1 MTKGTPAPTHGG
13 SANYLAARARRAVH
27 VLLLCIIAGP
37 AAATD
42 LPCPDDPSLLCAD
55 ASPWYQATR
64 LQLRFSDPQI
74 GESGRWNLAIQD
86 RANMRIDAQSRR
98 ARKLNAGQIVLASG
112 RVMLTK
118 GLTLEKGYE
127 VDVLNEPL
135 LYYQLL
141 AVVLDRAF
149 PDGPAKFKEASVVG
163 VEEAVRGIR
172 LATHGA
178 TGLIGA
184 PWSASGFLKRRDAQT
199 VDFSLK
205 VNFYFEPE
213 NARRV
218 VTLQGAWK
226 KAARAP
232 ALAASMS
239 LEGWKV
245 RAIDRETLRPQTL
258 AILDYGPRTL
268 GDLQAALR
276 ASARAPGGKAK
287 P

>member
-1 MTKGTPAPTHGG
+1 MTKGTPAPTRGG
-13 SANYLAARARRAVH
+13 NANYLAALARRAVD
-27 VLLLCIIAGP
+27 VLLLCIIAGS
-37 AAATD
+37 AAAEA
-42 LPCPDDPSLLCAD
+42 PCTGDPSLLCAD
-55 ASPWYQATR
+55 ASRWYQATG
-64 LQLRFSDPQI
+64 LQLRFSDPRI
-74 GESGRWNLAIQD
+74 SESGRWNLAIQD
-86 RANMRIDAQSRR
+86 LANMRIDAQSRR

-112 RVMLTK
+112 RVMLTR

-141 AVVLDRAF
+141 AVLLDRAF
-149 PDGPAKFKEASVVG
+149 PDGPSKFNEASVVG

-172 LATHGA
+172 LATTSA

-184 PWSASGFLKRRDAQT
+184 PWSASGFMKRRDAQT

-205 VNFYFEPE
+205 LDFYFEPE

-232 ALAASMS
+232 ALPASMS

-245 RAIDRETLRPQTL
+245 RAIDRGRLRPQTL
-258 AILDYGPRTL
+258 AILDRGPRTL
-268 GDLQAALR
+268 GELQAALR
-276 ASARAPGGKAK
+276 APARAADAKAK